1 MTHGSRSSG
10 PRSDAGPAV
19 RRPRNER
26 ASRRQEQ
33 TADVSVREVRFL
45 GDPVLREMCREVD
58 AVDDDVRALVD
69 DLLETMYAE
78 DGIGLA
84 APQIGVSSR
93 VFVYDVRDDEI
104 EPGVMVNPRIV
115 EATGKQ
121 KELEG
126 CLSIPGLDEIVERSG
141 HVVVEGL
148 DRDGASVRIE
158 AEGLLSRCLQHEKDH
173 LDGVLFIDRV
183 SPLKRRMLLKKWSK
197 MDESKR

>member
-1 MTHGSRSSG
+1 M
-10 PRSDAGPAV
+10 
-19 RRPRNER
+19 
-26 ASRRQEQ
+26 
-33 TADVSVREVRFL
+33 REVRYL
-45 GDPVLREMCREVD
+45 GDPVLREMCREVE
-58 AVDDDVRALVD
+58 AVGDDVRALVD

-84 APQIGVSSR
+84 EPQIGVPLR

-104 EPGVMVNPRIV
+104 EPGVLVNPRIV

-121 KELEG
+121 KEVEG
-126 CLSIPGLDEIVERSG
+126 CLSIPGLDEVVERSG

-148 DRDGASVRIE
+148 YRDGEPVRIE
-158 AEGLLSRCLQHEKDH
+158 ATGLLSRCLQHENDH

-197 MDESKR
+197 MDESGRQVPS

>member
-1 MTHGSRSSG
+1 MSM
-10 PRSDAGPAV
+10 
-19 RRPRNER
+19 
-26 ASRRQEQ
+26 
-33 TADVSVREVRFL
+33 REVRYL
-45 GDPVLREMCREVD
+45 GDPVLREICREVD
-58 AVDDDVRALVD
+58 AVDGEVRALVD

-84 APQIGVSSR
+84 APQIGVPMR

-104 EPGVMVNPRIV
+104 EPGVLVNPRIV

-126 CLSIPGLDEIVERSG
+126 CLSIPGLDEVVERSG
-141 HVVVEGL
+141 RVVVEALG
-148 DRDGASVRIE
+148 RDGEPVRIE
-158 AEGLLSRCLQHEKDH
+158 AEGLLSRCLQHECDH

-197 MDESKR
+197 MDESRR